1 MHQIGMRTT
10 SSIKRNRQQF
20 NSTIY
25 SPWLDVQKRKLS
37 LFFLNI
43 LEKSCIFEMRVHWKI
58 EKKLKS
64 CGKNTNNLVIGM
76 SLIWQPEK
84 KLKFL
89 WKKHRDFGY
98 MDVWKTREHW
108 KIKIFWNNLK
118 KFFDFRKKVVYLIC

>member
-37 LFFLNI
+37 LFF
-43 LEKSCIFEMRVHWKI
+43 FEYIKKKVVYLKARVHWNR
-58 EKKLKS
+58 KKLKILRKKHEDF
-64 CGKNTNNLVIGM
+64 GYRGVFDETD
-76 SLIWQPEK
+76 QK

-98 MDVWKTREHW
+98 RDVWKTREHW
-108 KIKIFWNNLK
+108 KMKIFWKKLK